1 MKFVDQKKGVTELLF
16 YTHIHVWHIY
26 IHLVDSYGKCRW
38 IYQSHG
44 CVMGFLCSFL
54 ASENFHREKTSQQ
67 KSAPERQKSNWPPD
81 IWARLRLVM
90 KHGTLYPVSWK
101 QLKTDFWEF
110 MHISYIW
117 ANHCLLDESFF
128 SWFPCWSQFLMTW
141 ININKHTKNYHLH
154 ESTSKTSF
162 TACQATFG
170 QVDIMGAPA
179 VAHLITNLTSKSGRF
194 WWNMLSLWSRSKHQI
209 LAHPVGFPT
218 L

>member
-1 MKFVDQKKGVTELLF
+1 MPVPWMRNGISVSLF
-16 YTHIHVWHIY
+16 
-26 IHLVDSYGKCRW
+26 
-38 IYQSHG
+38 
-44 CVMGFLCSFL
+44 GFWEFPRRKL
-54 ASENFHREKTSQQ
+54 TSQNRIGTWATKEQ
-67 KSAPERQKSNWPPD
+67 LATWHL
-81 IWARLRLVM
+81 ARLRL
-90 KHGTLYPVSWK
+90 HAVSWIP
-101 QLKTDFWEF
+101 DFKGIYAYIYIY
-110 MHISYIW
+110 HIW

-128 SWFPCWSQFLMTW
+128 SWFPWRSQFLMTW

-209 LAHPVGFPT
+209 LAHPVGFPN